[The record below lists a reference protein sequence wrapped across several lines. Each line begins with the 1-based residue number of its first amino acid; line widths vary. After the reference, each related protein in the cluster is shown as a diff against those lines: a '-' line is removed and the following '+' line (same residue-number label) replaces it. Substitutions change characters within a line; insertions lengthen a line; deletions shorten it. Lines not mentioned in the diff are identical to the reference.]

1 MFKEMNKV
9 GKKTVRDGINT
20 EEMSFKALKE
30 FSGQKIIVDGFFFT
44 EGKYGKQVVVVGNGA
59 KINIPKRYTS
69 DFEAIRDDDAKLSA
83 VLAGKMALT
92 NIHEGDSSNG
102 RTTYFDFDDVE

>member
-1 MFKEMNKV
+1 MFKEMNKLS
-9 GKKTVRDGINT
+9 KKTVRDGINT
-20 EEMSFKALKE
+20 EEMSFKALKD
-30 FSGQKIIVDGFFFT
+30 FTGQKIIVDGFFFT

-59 KINIPKRYTS
+59 KINIPKRHTP